1 VKVETTKNRDI
12 LAVGR
17 SAFLAVLCLGLWLPG
32 RTAQAQMEFAPSL
45 DDATLEK
52 YQGLQLVSRVH
63 VTRAFVD
70 HEKWGFFKIR
80 LAPIGVADGVN
91 VQIFSAKC
99 LTNAL
104 DTINPGSISSVD
116 LRHVEFRN
124 LQISL
129 LGEKEPRLRAD
140 SARMI
145 RADVMQLSHVSVSNG
160 GAAISISK
168 ATLQVSGPDCG
179 CLRWNNAA
187 SQEQLFALQ
196 TSKK

>member
-1 VKVETTKNRDI
+1 MAAGTT
-12 LAVGR
+12 
-17 SAFLAVLCLGLWLPG
+17 
-32 RTAQAQMEFAPSL
+32 QAQVEFAPSL

-63 VTRAFVD
+63 ITRTFVD

-91 VQIFSAKC
+91 VQIFSANC

-104 DTINPGSISSVD
+104 DAVNPGGISSMD

-140 SARMI
+140 NARMI
-145 RADVMQLSHVSVSNG
+145 RADVMQLSHVSISNG
-160 GAAISISK
+160 GEAISISK

-179 CLRWNNAA
+179 CLRWNNAG

-196 TSKK
+196 TSKN